1 MRGPNG
7 VVVATMGAG
16 AFASTP
22 QSAHRQAKRR
32 WRMTYGLTGG
42 ISIFVIF
49 ADQFPRGVR
58 RESSAALLA
67 YARRGVAKLIGIVRK
82 PTVVRLMPQLRPA
95 GPRVLALFLFVRR
108 GRLRR
113 RARILIG
120 SLKLEHQLD
129 QLLFAQVLQ
138 ISAVHRPKDSE
149 IDAHGKGVGNCQAD
163 AVRAWYWTAE
173 RIKSSGIRVIS
184 SEEKTKIQ
192 SELGIENIGSF
203 RCSRIQ
209 CENGHTYGAFEFL
222 QQGIREHGAESVK
235 AVFALKN

>member
-1 MRGPNG
+1 MNARPKRRGRRDDG
-7 VVVATMGAG
+7 RRSFRLDAAKC
-16 AFASTP
+16 ASTGEAP
-22 QSAHRQAKRR
+22 VADDIRFDRR
-32 WRMTYGLTGG
+32 NLD
-42 ISIFVIF
+42 FVLF

-67 YARRGVAKLIGIVRK
+67 YARRVVAKLIGIVRK

-149 IDAHGKGVGNCQAD
+149 IDAHGKGVGNCRSARFANLAD
-163 AVRAWYWTAE
+163 
-173 RIKSSGIRVIS
+173 G
-184 SEEKTKIQ
+184 
-192 SELGIENIGSF
+192 
-203 RCSRIQ
+203 
-209 CENGHTYGAFEFL
+209 
-222 QQGIREHGAESVK
+222 
-235 AVFALKN
+235 

>member
-42 ISIFVIF
+42 ISISSYSPINSL
-49 ADQFPRGVR
+49 AASDAKAPPHCSHTLGVGSR
-58 RESSAALLA
+58 NSSGSSAS
-67 YARRGVAKLIGIVRK
+67 RRLCGSCPSFAPPGREFSRFSFLSVEGGFDDVRE
-82 PTVVRLMPQLRPA
+82 
-95 GPRVLALFLFVRR
+95 F
-108 GRLRR
+108 
-113 RARILIG
+113 IG

-149 IDAHGKGVGNCQAD
+149 IDAHGKGVGNC
-163 AVRAWYWTAE
+163 RYSSE
-173 RIKSSGIRVIS
+173 RIITR
-184 SEEKTKIQ
+184 
-192 SELGIENIGSF
+192 L
-203 RCSRIQ
+203 
-209 CENGHTYGAFEFL
+209 YPGA
-222 QQGIREHGAESVK
+222 GG
-235 AVFALKN
+235 

>member
-1 MRGPNG
+1 MNARPKRRGRRDDG
-7 VVVATMGAG
+7 RRSFRLDAAKC
-16 AFASTP
+16 ASTGEAP
-22 QSAHRQAKRR
+22 VADDIRFDRR
-32 WRMTYGLTGG
+32 NLD
-42 ISIFVIF
+42 FVIF

-82 PTVVRLMPQLRPA
+82 PTGVRLMPQLRPA
-95 GPRVLALFLFVRR
+95 GARGLALFLFVRR

-149 IDAHGKGVGNCQAD
+149 IDAHGKGVGNCASD
-163 AVRAWYWTAE
+163 IGLSHIYCFILAALFFGMAYTPLPAVYPLVCLLGLLFAE
-173 RIKSSGIRVIS
+173 A
-184 SEEKTKIQ
+184 T
-192 SELGIENIGSF
+192 
-203 RCSRIQ
+203 
-209 CENGHTYGAFEFL
+209 
-222 QQGIREHGAESVK
+222 
-235 AVFALKN
+235 